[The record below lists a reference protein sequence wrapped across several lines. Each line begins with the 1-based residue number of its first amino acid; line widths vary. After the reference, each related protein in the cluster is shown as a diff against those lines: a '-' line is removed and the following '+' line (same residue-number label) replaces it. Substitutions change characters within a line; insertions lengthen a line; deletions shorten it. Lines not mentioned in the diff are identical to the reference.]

1 MTNISSDNTKIKRN
15 IYYKIYFFLFYYFL
29 SIKKKEKLKN
39 RPIHFFLDSK
49 SIVSDFFS
57 LKLGI
62 KNFVGNDIFEKVR
75 LLEDE
80 NSLLLKQLAVCQEG
94 LEKYYYENKAI
105 TEQIE
110 KYRFSFEQIQSEFV
124 QQNKVLKEIQKQI
137 RNSALQAQASAAVQ
151 FYLQTGELL
160 PFHVETD
167 SWPIAPDFAFTLIR
181 LLETNDYDLVV
192 EFGSGFSTVLVASS
206 LAKLDLKR
214 QGKLPTR
221 FLSFDHL
228 PEYLD
233 RTCDL
238 LRQAGLDARV
248 ELFLAPLADYLA
260 PNGCHYPYYAC
271 QERLLAFAGSQS
283 LSGLK
288 VLAIVD
294 GPPQATCEHARYP
307 AGPLLAQVFRE
318 ASIDILLDDLIREDE
333 KQVAK
338 MWEEEFRA
346 AGRTCESRILKLQ
359 KVAYL
364 LRIAT

>member
-1 MTNISSDNTKIKRN
+1 
-15 IYYKIYFFLFYYFL
+15 L
-29 SIKKKEKLKN
+29 
-39 RPIHFFLDSK
+39 
-49 SIVSDFFS
+49 
-57 LKLGI
+57 
-62 KNFVGNDIFEKVR
+62 
-75 LLEDE
+75 
-80 NSLLLKQLAVCQEG
+80 
-94 LEKYYYENKAI
+94 
-105 TEQIE
+105 QI
-110 KYRFSFEQIQSEFV
+110 
-124 QQNKVLKEIQKQI
+124 
-137 RNSALQAQASAAVQ
+137 QASAAVQ

-160 PFHVETD
+160 PFHTETD
-167 SWPIAPDFAFTLIR
+167 SWPITPDFAITLLR
-181 LLETNDYDLVV
+181 LLETNGYDLVV
-192 EFGSGFSTVLVASS
+192 EFGSGLSTVLVARS
-206 LAKLDLKR
+206 LAKLDSKR

-294 GPPQATCEHARYP
+294 GPPQATGKHARYP

-318 ASIDILLDDLIREDE
+318 ASMDILMDDLIREDE

-359 KVAYL
+359 KVACL
-364 LRIAT
+364 LRVSA